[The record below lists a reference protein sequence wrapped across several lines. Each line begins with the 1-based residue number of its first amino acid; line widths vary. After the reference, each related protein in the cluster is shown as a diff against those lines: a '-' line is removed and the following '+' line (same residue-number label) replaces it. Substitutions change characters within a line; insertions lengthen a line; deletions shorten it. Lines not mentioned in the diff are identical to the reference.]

1 MTLFFFFFWSI
12 LLRLLLLTSMYY
24 YLGYNYVG
32 TEVGPAEG
40 PLGTPEVGGGVHA
53 VTYLNF
59 GFLFFKVNKLH

>member
-1 MTLFFFFFWSI
+1 MYVEICVWLDMTLFFFFWSI

-40 PLGTPEVGGGVHA
+40 PLGTPEVGGE
-53 VTYLNF
+53 YMP
-59 GFLFFKVNKLH
+59 